1 VLLKQWLINQRPAL
15 GAGGRRFES
24 SRPDH
29 YHQGLMASAVSPFCV
44 WVAFWVAFLVSLVQ
58 KFCDRGCIIPINT
71 APIGSLPPHF
81 AYTRQLT

>member
-1 VLLKQWLINQRPAL
+1 MLLKQWLINQIPAL

-44 WVAFWVAFLVSLVQ
+44 GLALGLAFEGFTSKLLVIFPQWHPPKPLSL
-58 KFCDRGCIIPINT
+58 FYR
-71 APIGSLPPHF
+71 
-81 AYTRQLT
+81 